1 MKILQSPIP
10 QIIAVPLFINIAAEF
25 CAGRSA
31 SQWQEACRLGNVAG
45 GQSAGWHAGIRTE
58 TCRIAVRG

>member
-10 QIIAVPLFINIAAEF
+10 QIIAVPLFINMAAEF

-31 SQWQEACRLGNVAG
+31 SPWQDACRLGNVAG
-45 GQSAGWHAGIRTE
+45 SGDSAGWHAGIRTG
-58 TCRIAVRG
+58 RIGARR